1 MSQIIRLSTMPRRAP
16 ERSRV
21 LSAMLLAM
29 TIAIVSPSP
38 AAKAAE
44 KPATISLEGRGEIS
58 VAPDMAVVTTRVVN
72 VGASAPEAL
81 QANTAAIAKVIADIK
96 AAGIEAKDIQTS
108 GFSIY
113 PRYENRKDGN
123 NEPPKIVGY
132 EVSNGV
138 TVRVR
143 ALEKLGA
150 ILNAVVASGANSV
163 DGISFA
169 VSDTSEKL
177 DEARKEAVADA
188 RRKAEIYAD
197 AAGVKLGR
205 ILSISEGSVAMPRP
219 YAVRSEK
226 MMAMA
231 AAPVPVEAGEET
243 LSATVSIVWEI
254 AE

>member
-1 MSQIIRLSTMPRRAP
+1 MLASFRPSRFSRHAPRGA
-16 ERSRV
+16 RV
-21 LSAMLLAM
+21 LPALLLALAVG
-29 TIAIVSPSP
+29 TVGLGQSAQ
-38 AAKAAE
+38 AAE
-44 KPATISLEGRGEIS
+44 KPATISLQGKGEIS
-58 VAPDMAVVTTRVVN
+58 VAPDMAVVTTRVVT

-96 AAGIEAKDIQTS
+96 AAGIGARDIQTS

-113 PRYENRKDGN
+113 PRYENRQAGN
-123 NEPPKIVGY
+123 NEPPRIVGY

-143 ALEKLGA
+143 ALDKLGT

-163 DGISFA
+163 DGISFT
-169 VSDTSEKL
+169 VSDTNEKL

-188 RRKAEIYAD
+188 RRKAELYAA

-205 ILSISEGSVAMPRP
+205 ILSISEGSIATPRP
-219 YAVRSEK
+219 YALRMEK
-226 MMAMA
+226 AMAMS

-243 LSATVSIVWEI
+243 LSATVSIVWAI